1 MAPPPSPA
9 SRRTLLVGVVIG
21 VLLCAVAVLGWQV
34 WSDRAAAAP
43 DDDAALSR
51 DLAAAGIAPR
61 QREAIEGLVRAYLL
75 DHPEVLP
82 EAMERLHQQEARA
95 TIEPL
100 RGALETPFDGA
111 VLGNPKGRKVLVEFA
126 DYACGYCRRSEADV
140 EAMVAA
146 DPELKVVVRLLP
158 IIGPQSEPAARMG
171 LAAAR
176 QGHYAAFHK
185 AIYAGPAPSEPSI
198 AAAATAAKLDP
209 AAAKIQSTDTRV
221 SDELQQ
227 NLALAR
233 RLGINGTPSWVVG
246 DQLLSGAIGREKLE
260 AAVAQAVAKALKG

>member
-1 MAPPPSPA
+1 MASAPSSPT
-9 SRRTLLVGVVIG
+9 SRRTLLVGMLIG

-34 WSDRAAAAP
+34 WTARTAAANGAEG
-43 DDDAALSR
+43 AALSR
-51 DLAAAGIAPR
+51 DLAAAGIAPG
-61 QREAIEGLVRAYLL
+61 QRAAIEALVRATLL
-75 DHPEVLP
+75 DHPEILP
-82 EAMERLHQQEARA
+82 EAMERLRQQEARA
-95 TIEPL
+95 TITPL

-140 EAMVAA
+140 EAMIAA

-158 IIGPQSEPAARMG
+158 IIGPESEPAARMG

-176 QGHYAAFHK
+176 QGRYAAFHK
-185 AIYAGPAPSEPSI
+185 AIYAGATPNDQSI
-198 AAAATAAKLDP
+198 GAAAGAAKLDS
-209 AAAKIQSTDTRV
+209 AAAKAQAADTRV
-221 SDELQQ
+221 TDELQQ

-260 AAVAQAVAKALKG
+260 AAVARAAKS

>member
-1 MAPPPSPA
+1 MTSVTPSPA
-9 SRRTLLVGVVIG
+9 LRRPLLIGMVIG

-34 WSDRAAAAP
+34 WTARTATATSGAES
-43 DDDAALSR
+43 AALSR
-51 DLAAAGIAPR
+51 DLAAAGINPAKR
-61 QREAIEGLVRAYLL
+61 VAIEGLVRAYLL

-82 EAMERLHQQEARA
+82 EAMERLRSQEARA
-95 TIEPL
+95 TIAPL
-100 RGALETPFDGA
+100 RDALETPFDGA

-140 EAMVAA
+140 EEMIAA

-171 LAAAR
+171 LAAAK
-176 QGHYAAFHK
+176 QGRYAAFHK
-185 AIYAGPAPSEPSI
+185 AIYSGASPSDQSI
-198 AAAATAAKLDP
+198 AAAANVARLDIGAAK
-209 AAAKIQSTDTRV
+209 AQTADTRV
-221 SDELQQ
+221 TDELQQ

-260 AAVAQAVAKALKG
+260 AAVAAAAKS

>member
-1 MAPPPSPA
+1 MALQPPPPA
-9 SRRTLLVGVVIG
+9 PRRPLLIGVVIG
-21 VLLCAVAVLGWQV
+21 VLLCGIAALGWQA
-34 WSDRAAAAP
+34 WTSRTATSTSGTET
-43 DDDAALSR
+43 AALAR
-51 DLAAAGIAPR
+51 DLTAAGIDPR
-61 QREAIEGLVRAYLL
+61 KRAAIEGLVRAYLL

-82 EAMERLHQQEARA
+82 EAMERLRGLEARA
-95 TIEPL
+95 TIAPL
-100 RGALETPFDGA
+100 RDALETPFDGA

-140 EAMVAA
+140 EALIAA

-176 QGHYAAFHK
+176 QGRYSAFHK
-185 AIYAGPAPSEPSI
+185 AIYAGPAPSEQSI
-198 AAAATAAKLDP
+198 AAAANVAKLD
-209 AAAKIQSTDTRV
+209 AKAAKAQSEEARV
-221 SDELQQ
+221 TDELQQ

-260 AAVAQAVAKALKG
+260 AAVAQSVKS

>member
-1 MAPPPSPA
+1 MASETPTPA
-9 SRRTLLVGVVIG
+9 SRRPLLIG
-21 VLLCAVAVLGWQV
+21 VLIGVLVCAVAVLGWQV
-34 WSDRAAAAP
+34 WTARTTTATSGTET
-43 DDDAALSR
+43 AALSR
-51 DLAAAGIAPR
+51 DLAAAGIDPAKR
-61 QREAIEGLVRAYLL
+61 AAIEGLVRAYLL

-82 EAMERLHQQEARA
+82 EAMERLRSQEARA
-95 TIEPL
+95 TIAPL
-100 RGALETPFDGA
+100 RDALETPFDGA

-126 DYACGYCRRSEADV
+126 DYACGYCRKSEADV
-140 EAMVAA
+140 EAMIAA

-176 QGHYAAFHK
+176 QGRYAAYHN
-185 AIYAGPAPSEPSI
+185 AIYAGAAPSEQSI
-198 AAAATAAKLDP
+198 AAAANVAKLD
-209 AAAKIQSTDTRV
+209 AGAAKSQIADTRV
-221 SDELQQ
+221 TDELQQ

-260 AAVAQAVAKALKG
+260 AAVAQAAKS